1 MKRMTLAQPPE
12 DAVPA
17 RQMPP
22 DAPNAFI
29 LHPKIQSNDLLDSQ
43 LQILEDSGSTNGQKI
58 AAMQQI

>member
-1 MKRMTLAQPPE
+1 
-12 DAVPA
+12 
-17 RQMPP
+17 MPP